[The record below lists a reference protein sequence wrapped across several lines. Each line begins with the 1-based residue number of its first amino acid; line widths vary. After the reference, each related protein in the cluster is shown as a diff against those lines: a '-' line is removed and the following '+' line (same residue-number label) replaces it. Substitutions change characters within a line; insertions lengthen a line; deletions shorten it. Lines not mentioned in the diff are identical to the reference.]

1 MGTGKFLLTKFNN
14 SYTIMVKKV
23 SFSKI
28 VLEPAFLAP
37 SDSFLLP
44 VADLYRFFY
53 ATNHHSLA
61 NHKQVRAVVELIIQE
76 RY

>member
-1 MGTGKFLLTKFNN
+1 MATSLLTKNN
-14 SYTIMVKKV
+14 IKYRIVVKKV

-53 ATNHHSLA
+53 VTNHHSLA
-61 NHKQVRAVVELIIQE
+61 DHMQVRVVFELIIQE

>member
-1 MGTGKFLLTKFNN
+1 MATSLLTKNN
-14 SYTIMVKKV
+14 IKYKIVVKKV

-44 VADLYRFFY
+44 VADLYRFFMLQI
-53 ATNHHSLA
+53 TIH
-61 NHKQVRAVVELIIQE
+61 
-76 RY
+76 